1 MRTIVAVDPGVSG
14 GLAIR
19 DAGGVITL
27 WSMPDSVPGIVGIL
41 RTHKVADA
49 ELWIEEVPKFT
60 GRNIPSSTTAVL
72 FQNVGRI
79 EGAAVALGY
88 SLHRVTPKSWQEPLG
103 LGGRRSCKS
112 QAEWK
117 RKLKAK
123 AEELYPTLDVTLA
136 TADAVLVL
144 RFGLGGGRV

>member
-1 MRTIVAVDPGVSG
+1 MAVDPGVSG

-27 WSMPDSVPGIVGIL
+27 WPMPDSVPGIVGIL

-60 GRNIPSSTTAVL
+60 GKNIPSSTTAVL

-88 SLHRVTPKSWQEPLG
+88 SLHRVTPKAWQEPLG
-103 LGGRRSCKS
+103 LGGRRLHP
-112 QAEWK
+112 Q
-117 RKLKAK
+117 
-123 AEELYPTLDVTLA
+123 
-136 TADAVLVL
+136 
-144 RFGLGGGRV
+144 LGGARFRGRHGRSYQRGHRGAGLRARDGQARWFPQ